1 MNYLSI
7 IFAYFSDKNSEEY
20 SKLWDPVLL
29 DSARGSQIYKW
40 AEKEE
45 TAEGVAGLSVMNY
58 LRQTAD
64 PLYVRRFVKLLARV
78 TLDDVRNAAVK
89 YLPSFLDVRKSQTAI
104 VCNPSEVEVIKYKL
118 SHFDLYLLSID
129 DLENG
134 ILTD

>member
-1 MNYLSI
+1 M
-7 IFAYFSDKNSEEY
+7 
-20 SKLWDPVLL
+20 

-45 TAEGVAGLSVMNY
+45 TAEGVADLSVMNY

-78 TLDDVRNAAVK
+78 TLEDVRNAAVK
-89 YLPSFLDVRKSQTAI
+89 YLPAFLDVRKSQTAI
-104 VCNPSEVEVIKYKL
+104 VCKPSEVEVIKYKL
-118 SHFDLYLLSID
+118 SHFNLYLLSID